1 MTGVAKG
8 DDLKKALEEVQS
20 DNEAGAVVRLL
31 HEQVQAAKTLKRSL
45 ASITQVVS
53 PEAASRAQ
61 VTENAW
67 REMDQ
72 EFRLLTA
79 AEVAELVGSTSKNR
93 KSYAADARRDGRIL
107 GVKRMNQFVYPAFQF
122 EDGNPRPM
130 IRQLWTVAQ
139 GWDISAESVLL
150 WLTAPTIWWGAET
163 RPVDRLSEPEEVV
176 EAFESHFGTEW

>member
-1 MTGVAKG
+1 MTGLAKG

-93 KSYAADARRDGRIL
+93 NPMQRT
-107 GVKRMNQFVYPAFQF
+107 PA
-122 EDGNPRPM
+122 GM
-130 IRQLWTVAQ
+130 
-139 GWDISAESVLL
+139 AEFS
-150 WLTAPTIWWGAET
+150 
-163 RPVDRLSEPEEVV
+163 
-176 EAFESHFGTEW
+176 

>member
-1 MTGVAKG
+1 MTGVAND
-8 DDLKKALEEVQS
+8 DDLKKALEEVQA
-20 DNEAGAVVRLL
+20 DNEASAVVRLL
-31 HEQVQAAKTLKRSL
+31 YEQARAAKTLKRSL

-53 PEAASRAQ
+53 PEAAARAQ

-67 REMDQ
+67 RAMDQ

-107 GVKRMNQFVYPAFQF
+107 GVKRINQFVYPAFQF
-122 EDGNPRPM
+122 EYGHPRPVM
-130 IRQLWTVAQ
+130 HQLWNVAQ
-139 GWDISAESVLL
+139 RLEISAETVLL
-150 WLTAPTIWWGAET
+150 WLTAPTIWWGAEM
-163 RPVDRLSEPEEVV
+163 RPVDRLSEPAEVV